1 LLLPSLTAKHFYNL
15 IHITMKASIISAAVL
30 ATAASAAPALIK
42 RASDIDGVILN
53 YALTLEHLEAE
64 FYRSVLAKY
73 SAADFAASG
82 YNSTNFYKNLQEI
95 AMDEATHV
103 TFLTTALKGAGVT
116 PVAACTYDFG
126 NLTPDTFLATA
137 SIIEGIGVSAY
148 LGAASLITNPAY
160 VTAAGS
166 ILTVEARHNAFF
178 RGTLN
183 TSPFPQPFD
192 IPLDFNQ
199 VYSLAS
205 PFIKSCPASNP
216 TLPVKA
222 FPAFSVSK
230 SQTGPI
236 MQGETIAFD
245 LASGCEIPSGPLY
258 VAFPLADGP
267 MFSSAVVKDNMIYA
281 RIPVGHTGPA
291 GEVYAILQTNA
302 TTISDD
308 YTVAGPAVVEVTPP
322 YLA

>member
-1 LLLPSLTAKHFYNL
+1 
-15 IHITMKASIISAAVL
+15 
-30 ATAASAAPALIK
+30 
-42 RASDIDGVILN
+42 
-53 YALTLEHLEAE
+53 LTLEHLEAN
-64 FYRSVLAKY
+64 FYRSVLEKY
-73 SAADFAASG
+73 SAADFANAG
-82 YNSTNFYKNLQEI
+82 YNGTNFYKNLQEI
-95 AMDEATHV
+95 SMDEDTHV

-116 PVAACTYDFG
+116 PVEACTYDFG

-148 LGAASLITNPAY
+148 LGAAALITNPAY

-222 FPAFSVSK
+222 FPALSVSK
-230 SQTGPI
+230 SVTGPI
-236 MQGETIAFD
+236 MQGETISFD
-245 LASGCEIPSGPLY
+245 LAEGCAIPAGPLY

-267 MFSSAVVKDNMIYA
+267 MFSAVVVKDGKIFA
-281 RIPVGHTGPA
+281 RVPVGHTGPS

-308 YTVAGPAVVEVTPP
+308 YTIAGPAVVEVMPG